1 LEGFEGKPLDAIAL
15 ERRVN
20 SVFGQGNYERISW
33 RLAEKD
39 GQTGVEVTPVD
50 KGWGPNFLTFG
61 LQLSDDFAGR
71 NSYQLGAEYTMTG
84 LNRFGGEWRTR
95 GEIGRTTGLR
105 SEFFQPAGDRGQF
118 FALPY
123 AEYRAFDQ
131 DLRVFDVVLSNYR
144 VRRHSLGF
152 DIGYEPTNAWRFYT
166 GLVRT
171 RGDARVLIGTPGALD
186 EVDDDSGG
194 VRVGFVH
201 DSLDDADFPTRGG
214 RTEMLLLANRG
225 ALGADTDGEVADLI
239 WDHALSSG
247 PNHLLLGTRLHTVWG
262 QPGLFD
268 GLTPLGGFTNLS
280 GFAERELLNEHAA
293 LFRGV
298 YYRRLGDAGQL
309 FSVPTFAGAS
319 AEAGNVFDTRAD
331 MLDLNDLLF
340 AGSLFVGIDSPFGPI
355 VLGFGHASSGDS
367 SVYLNFGSL
376 LRPRL

>member
-1 LEGFEGKPLDAIAL
+1 
-15 ERRVN
+15 
-20 SVFGQGNYERISW
+20 
-33 RLAEKD
+33 
-39 GQTGVEVTPVD
+39 
-50 KGWGPNFLTFG
+50 
-61 LQLSDDFAGR
+61 
-71 NSYQLGAEYTMTG
+71 
-84 LNRFGGEWRTR
+84 
-95 GEIGRTTGLR
+95 
-105 SEFFQPAGDRGQF
+105 
-118 FALPY
+118 
-123 AEYRAFDQ
+123 
-131 DLRVFDVVLSNYR
+131 
-144 VRRHSLGF
+144 
-152 DIGYEPTNAWRFYT
+152 
-166 GLVRT
+166 
-171 RGDARVLIGTPGALD
+171 
-186 EVDDDSGG
+186 
-194 VRVGFVH
+194 
-201 DSLDDADFPTRGG
+201 
-214 RTEMLLLANRG
+214 MLLLANRG